1 MLVQRAKT
9 WSVMALVCGVTL
21 AGIARGEEL
30 QGPPAP
36 GDETR
41 QQIAERERQPLFP
54 TNARLESGPARSNP
68 AAGSASASRAASAES
83 RGWVDLVAM
92 AGPLALVIGLILLA
106 AGILKRVARSTSGS
120 LASALGPG
128 GQAPSG
134 VLDVLGRFPIA
145 RGQTLV
151 LFRLDRRVLL
161 VAHTLPTR
169 SSPGGFTTLAEL
181 SDPDE
186 VASLLIKARDGRGES
201 VASQFAEVAA
211 RMERGELGEREAD
224 EQRRVQVSA
233 GGDSTRLWRDDPTAI
248 PPFAARTH
256 AVPPEAAMS
265 IKSRL
270 AALRGRSDNAG
281 QQWGAA

>member
-9 WSVMALVCGVTL
+9 WSVMALLCGVTL

-36 GDETR
+36 GEEVR

-54 TNARLESGPARSNP
+54 SNARLQSGPARP
-68 AAGSASASRAASAES
+68 ATSAADGARGVASES
-83 RGWVDLVAM
+83 RGWVDVAAM

-169 SSPGGFTTLAEL
+169 SSPGGFTTLAEV

-186 VASLLIKARDGRGES
+186 VASLLIKTRDGRGES

-256 AVPPEAAMS
+256 AVPPEAALS